1 MTNVRIVSLN
11 VGKPKIVQL
20 NGKEV
25 TTGFYKE
32 AVGEQLS
39 LSKLNFDGDGQAEAY
54 HGGVDKA
61 VCVYPYEHYAYWE
74 QELNRK
80 LSSAAF
86 GENLTV
92 TGMLETEVHI
102 GDIFQIG
109 QAVVQI
115 TQPRRP
121 CYKISGRHD
130 VKNLTLQVQN
140 SGYTGFYL
148 RVLEEG
154 NIGPDSKIER
164 LLQHPAQ
171 VTVAFANEHMYHSL
185 DNIEAIQQI
194 LAVDALSESWY
205 IKFTK
210 HLEKRTTGI

>member
-1 MTNVRIVSLN
+1 MKIVSLN
-11 VGKPKIVQL
+11 VGKPKVVQL

-32 AVGEQLS
+32 AVHEPLY

-80 LSSAAF
+80 LSSVAF

-92 TGMLETEVHI
+92 TGMLESDVHI

-109 QAVVQI
+109 QAVVEV

-130 VKNLTLQVQN
+130 VKDLTLRVQN

-154 NIGPDSKIER
+154 DIGPDSTIER
-164 LLQHPAQ
+164 LLLHPAQ

-185 DNIEAIQQI
+185 GHIEAIQQI
-194 LAVDALSESWY
+194 LAVDALSESWR
-205 IKFTK
+205 IKFMK
-210 HLEKRTTGI
+210 HLEKWTTGI